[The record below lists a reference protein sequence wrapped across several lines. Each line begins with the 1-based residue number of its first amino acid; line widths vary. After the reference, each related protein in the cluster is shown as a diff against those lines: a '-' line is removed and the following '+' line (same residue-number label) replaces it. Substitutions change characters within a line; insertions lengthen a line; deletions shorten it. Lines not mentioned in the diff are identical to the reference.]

1 MHKTRWLHT
10 VLVAVLVLSPLLFVL
25 AWPPAGLALRLRSG
39 QAQER
44 SDSIDVILIVDNSG
58 SMASNDPQRIRVSA
72 AKLFVDLSQDGD
84 RIGLVNLGDDTRIVK
99 KLTTIMPWL
108 DHTRYGRRE
117 LKDALQSSSEP
128 KGATPMGTALRHAY
142 NMLDETAPGRRQFVV
157 MLTDGKPEG
166 ESPEIL
172 NNVLADFRKKRF
184 WTIFPIALGDAPDM
198 NFLNTAMAN
207 PTGGRAFKAQTPVD
221 LIRVYTEIFAMMR
234 YNRYV
239 DWVTVQPNVLN
250 PLMTI
255 DPEQKVQNLAF
266 VIPRPKKDDPFVDVI
281 VSPNDVNIV
290 DPAVSG
296 HIYHADDPRYEVFVM
311 ESDHV
316 LLDGAWQ
323 ARFGSDHP
331 VELAMLVHSAY
342 GIQLSSP
349 PAQEAW
355 NELSKR
361 YAPVGKRFYVQLGA
375 RDSSVGLGAVT
386 DLRALWGELTPLLSP
401 VVQMES
407 PAWDSMTL
415 RDDGLGQ
422 DEQRDDGL
430 YTGRYQKIEAPGQY
444 YLRIQIPSQ
453 KDDAVRLV
461 KHRLI
466 EARNLP
472 FIIVR
477 IPESQARPPNT
488 SLLTKVVIRQPEG
501 EIQINNVDIVMFVK
515 SPDGKTTA
523 LTPQMGDDGEYAA
536 TFAPSVPGPHDVVAV
551 ANFRVMQPEGEIAY
565 NDLDLQTYEAVFP
578 SRGLT
583 IAASRTDLGTMD
595 QFRNTTLVVEV
606 TSDSSQTEQLEV
618 KLEGLPGGTVSPAS
632 LDVPPGATTSFE
644 LIVGSTEVSDPGSGS
659 FTLNFSTP
667 DEDLSLNNTTL
678 SYDYRI
684 SYGLSV
690 RAENTELGEVDMRTD
705 VKATLFV
712 QSNAPTEQT
721 LQVAVVAPAG
731 AEVWPTSITAP
742 PREETPFTF
751 SVSLPETAPEE
762 GSFQLALT
770 SMDDAV
776 EVTGGEVTFTYQ
788 LITFRT
794 RDVCI
799 PIIVVALL
807 LLAGFVVWRKSK
819 KPKDRRRRR

>member
-1 MHKTRWLHT
+1 MHKTRWLQI
-10 VLVAVLVLSPLLFVL
+10 VLIAVLVLSPLLLVL
-25 AWPPAGLALRLRSG
+25 GWPTAGLA
-39 QAQER
+39 QEQ

-58 SMASNDPQRIRVSA
+58 SMASNDPQNIRVSA

-117 LKDALQSSSEP
+117 LKDALQSSGEP

-172 NNVLADFRKKRF
+172 NSVLADFRKKRF

-198 NFLNTAMAN
+198 NFLNNDVAR
-207 PTGGRAFKAQTPVD
+207 PTGGQAFKAQTPVD

-239 DWVTVQPNVLN
+239 DWVTIQPNVLN

-255 DPEQKVQNLAF
+255 DPDQKVQNLAF

-311 ESDHV
+311 EADHV

-342 GIQLSSP
+342 GIQLSGP

-361 YAPVGKRFYVQLGA
+361 YTPVGKRLYVQLGA
-375 RDSSVGLGAVT
+375 RDSSAGLGAVT

-401 VVQMES
+401 VVQMVS
-407 PAWDSMTL
+407 PAWDAEVL

-430 YTGRYQKIEAPGQY
+430 YTGRYQKIEEPGQY
-444 YLRIQIPSQ
+444 YLRIQVPSQ

-472 FIIVR
+472 FINVK
-477 IPESQARPPNT
+477 IPQSQVLPPHT
-488 SLLTKVVIRQPEG
+488 SLTAEVLIRQVEG
-501 EIQINNVDIVMFVK
+501 TEIQINNVDIVMFVK
-515 SPDGKTTA
+515 SPDGKTTTLA
-523 LTPQMGDDGEYAA
+523 PQPKDDGGYTV

-551 ANFRVMQPEGEIAY
+551 ANFRVMQPEGEITY
-565 NDLDLQTYEAVFP
+565 NDLALQTYEAVFP

-595 QFRNTTLVVEV
+595 QFRNTTLAVEI

-659 FTLNFSTP
+659 FTLIFSTP
-667 DEDLSLNNTTL
+667 DEDLNLNNTIFT
-678 SYDYRI
+678 YDYRI
-684 SYGLSV
+684 SYALSV
-690 RAENTELGEVDMRTD
+690 RAKNTELGEVDTRTD

-721 LQVAVVAPAG
+721 LQVTVVAPPG

-762 GSFQLALT
+762 GTFQLALT

-776 EVTGGEVTFTYQ
+776 EVTGGEVSFTYQ
-788 LITFRT
+788 LITLRT

-799 PIIVVALL
+799 PIIVVVLL
-807 LLAGFVVWRKSK
+807 LIVGFVVWRKSK
-819 KPKDRRRRR
+819 KPKGRRR

>member
-1 MHKTRWLHT
+1 MHKTRWLQI
-10 VLVAVLVLSPLLFVL
+10 VLIAVLVLSPLLLVL
-25 AWPPAGLALRLRSG
+25 GWPTAGLA
-39 QAQER
+39 QEQ

-58 SMASNDPQRIRVSA
+58 SMASNDPQNIRVSA

-117 LKDALQSSSEP
+117 LKDALQSSGEP

-172 NNVLADFRKKRF
+172 NSVLADFRKKRF

-198 NFLNTAMAN
+198 NFLNNDVAR
-207 PTGGRAFKAQTPVD
+207 PTGGQAFKAQTPVD

-239 DWVTVQPNVLN
+239 DWVTIQPNVLN

-255 DPEQKVQNLAF
+255 DPDQKVQNLAF

-311 ESDHV
+311 EADHV

-342 GIQLSSP
+342 GIQLSGP

-361 YAPVGKRFYVQLGA
+361 YTPVGKRLYVQLGA
-375 RDSSVGLGAVT
+375 RDSSAGLGAVT

-401 VVQMES
+401 VVQMVS
-407 PAWDSMTL
+407 PAWDAEVL

-430 YTGRYQKIEAPGQY
+430 YTGRYQKIEEPGQY
-444 YLRIQIPSQ
+444 YLRIQVPSQ

-472 FIIVR
+472 FINVK
-477 IPESQARPPNT
+477 IPQSQVLPPHT
-488 SLLTKVVIRQPEG
+488 SLTAEVLIRQVEG
-501 EIQINNVDIVMFVK
+501 TEIQINNVDIVMFVK
-515 SPDGKTTA
+515 SPDGKTTTLA
-523 LTPQMGDDGEYAA
+523 PQPKDDGGYTV

-551 ANFRVMQPEGEIAY
+551 ANFRVMQPEGEITY
-565 NDLDLQTYEAVFP
+565 NDLALQTYEAVFP

-595 QFRNTTLVVEV
+595 QFRNTTLAVEI

-659 FTLNFSTP
+659 FTLIFSTP
-667 DEDLSLNNTTL
+667 DEDLNLNNTIFT
-678 SYDYRI
+678 YDYRI
-684 SYGLSV
+684 SYALSV
-690 RAENTELGEVDMRTD
+690 RAKNTELGEVDTRTD

-721 LQVAVVAPAG
+721 LQVAATAPAG

-762 GSFQLALT
+762 GTFQLALT

-776 EVTGGEVTFTYQ
+776 EVTGGEVSFTYQ
-788 LITFRT
+788 LITLRT

-799 PIIVVALL
+799 PIIVVVLL
-807 LLAGFVVWRKSK
+807 LIVGFVVWRKSK
-819 KPKDRRRRR
+819 KPKGRRR